1 MLRFRG
7 MIKDTIQR
15 IVRNVLSDLY
25 EISLV
30 ETEILV
36 DRTSHRQFGDYS
48 TNVAFSLAKILKTSP
63 QEVADKLTQKINN
76 SDHEELEK
84 AEAVGG
90 YINFFINED
99 FLREQFSVISEQDD
113 YGLNKK
119 LAGQTIMVE
128 FTDPNPFKLFH
139 IGHLMSNTIG
149 EAIARLYEASGA
161 KVIRA
166 NYQGDVGIHVAKTI
180 WGMKNHPDAKNGKK
194 YMPTQEDSLGKK
206 VEYLGQMYAY
216 GSSAYESFTEQI
228 GDINKKIY
236 DRSDSEVN
244 KLYDLGKK
252 WSLEYFEEIYKKLGT
267 KFEHY
272 FFESETGK
280 DGLELVKTHSEMFTE
295 SQGAII
301 FEGEK
306 YGLHTR
312 VFVNS
317 QGLPTYE
324 AKELGLNKKKF
335 ELFPGL
341 DLSVVVT
348 GNEIIDYFKVELKV
362 MELIIPEVAQ
372 KTRHVPHGMLRLPTG
387 KMSSRTGDVITA
399 ESLIDDV
406 KSRVKVKTSEDSL
419 ASKDFEDNL
428 EQIAIGAIKY
438 SILKQSPGKDIIFDI
453 DKSLSIEG
461 DSGPYIQYTY
471 ARLKSIL
478 SKAGEFKKSDYKNLI
493 EESELNLMKKLLEF
507 PEIIESSGEN
517 INPNRLTLYL
527 FELAG
532 LANNFYEK
540 VRILNDDNQDRIADR
555 LKLVE
560 TVANI
565 LKKGL
570 DILGIKTLERI

>member
-48 TNVAFSLAKILKTSP
+48 TNVAFSLAKILKTFP

-166 NYQGDVGIHVAKTI
+166 NYQGDVGLHVAKAV
-180 WGMKNHPDAKNGKK
+180 WGYKKMSMIPWGTKNLQSEVKL
-194 YMPTQEDSLGKK
+194 LG
-206 VEYLGQMYAY
+206 EAYTLG
-216 GSSAYESFTEQI
+216 SNAYENQPEAKQEI
-228 GDINKKIY
+228 DDLNKKIY
-236 DRSDSEVN
+236 DRSDNEIN
-244 KLYDLGKK
+244 DIYDLGRKF
-252 WSLEYFEEIYKKLGT
+252 SLDYFEEIYKKLGT

-324 AKELGLNKKKF
+324 AKELGLNNKKF